1 MLVCFMGGTCLA
13 AGRALRGSAIAPL
26 LRSGG
31 FDKLNHRHFATAL
44 QAASTIPTA
53 LHKE

>member
-26 LRSGG
+26 LSSGG

-44 QAASTIPTA
+44 QAAPTIPTA
-53 LHKE
+53 LCKE